1 MTVESYAKSV
11 KIVITRG
18 VKMETTINR
27 QELLQLIYAHL
38 DIVPDNI
45 LEEVLELLEEEKYL
59 IDYDL
64 AMEDI
69 KINGTVPWEKLKK
82 EMKRDVA

>member
-1 MTVESYAKSV
+1 
-11 KIVITRG
+11 
-18 VKMETTINR
+18 METAINR

-38 DIVPDNI
+38 NIAPDNI
-45 LEEVLELLEEEKYL
+45 LEEVLELLEEEQDL

-69 KINGTVPWEKLKK
+69 KINGTVPWEELKR
-82 EMKRDVA
+82 EMKKDVA